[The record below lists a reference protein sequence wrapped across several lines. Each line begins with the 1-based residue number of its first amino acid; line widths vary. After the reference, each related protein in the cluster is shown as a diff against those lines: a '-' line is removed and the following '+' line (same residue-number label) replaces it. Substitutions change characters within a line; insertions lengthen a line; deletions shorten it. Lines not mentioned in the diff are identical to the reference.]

1 MTNYLYLDKPNQ
13 YNPNTH
19 IPVGLIEYHNDDGT
33 VFYGGNNV
41 EPVKTNTVGNLFTGF
56 QSKLNNYIQNQ
67 KQDPYSLY
75 NRGLEAKNQAL
86 DGWGKLPITDRANL
100 VLGTVG
106 TLVNAYNAH
115 KTNKLAKQQL
125 EHQINNSNRNWDIQ
139 RKMTNS
145 QLEDRQIRRVEEAKA
160 NGRTTM
166 SVGDYMRKYGV

>member
-1 MTNYLYLDKPNQ
+1 MTEQLNWNNPNYEMIAPDTTFQTITPDNPYY
-13 YNPNTH
+13 YNPT
-19 IPVGLIEYHNDDGT
+19 GL
-33 VFYGGNNV
+33 
-41 EPVKTNTVGNLFTGF
+41 PSKNTVGSLFTGF
-56 QSKLNNYIQNQ
+56 QNKLNNYIQTQ

-75 NRGLEAKNQAL
+75 NRGIEAKNQAL
-86 DGWGKLPITDRANL
+86 DGWGKLPITDRAGL

-125 EHQINNSNRNWDIQ
+125 QHQINHSNRNWDIQ

-145 QLEDRQIRRVEEAKA
+145 QLEDRQTRRVEEAKA

-166 SVGDYMRKYGV
+166 SVGDYMKKYGV

>member
-1 MTNYLYLDKPNQ
+1 MTEQLNWNNSNYEMIAPDTIFQTITPDSPYY
-13 YNPNTH
+13 YNPT
-19 IPVGLIEYHNDDGT
+19 GL
-33 VFYGGNNV
+33 
-41 EPVKTNTVGNLFTGF
+41 PSKNTVGNLFTGF

>member
-1 MTNYLYLDKPNQ
+1 MTEQLNWNNPNYEMIAPDTIFQTITPDSPYYYY
-13 YNPNTH
+13 YNPT
-19 IPVGLIEYHNDDGT
+19 GL
-33 VFYGGNNV
+33 
-41 EPVKTNTVGNLFTGF
+41 PSKNTVGNLFTGF